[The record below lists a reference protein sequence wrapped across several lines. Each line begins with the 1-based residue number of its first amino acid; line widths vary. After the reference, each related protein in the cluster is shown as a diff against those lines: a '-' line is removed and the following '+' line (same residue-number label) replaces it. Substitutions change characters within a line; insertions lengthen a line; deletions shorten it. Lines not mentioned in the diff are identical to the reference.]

1 LGREENFMTRLRT
14 GYILIFTATLLLVAA
29 CSGDGDKTSDKAA
42 QQGEAGG
49 VPVMVARVEQK
60 DVPLQLHAVGNVEAY
75 STVEVKPQVD
85 GELDRVYF
93 KEGDSVKKGDMLFL
107 LDTRPFEYVLRE
119 AEANVARDTAQMK
132 KAKEDARRY
141 EDLIKRGVVS
151 EEQYEQYRANY
162 ETLQAAV
169 KADAAAVERARL
181 DLEYCTIRSPIDGR
195 IGEILVHEGN
205 TVEKRKTILAVIN
218 QTKPVYVSFSLPEQY
233 LSDVRDYLANEGSLN
248 VYAEIPRGKSPLPVG
263 TAGDEPGAEAG
274 TQAASGPVAGELSF
288 INNEV
293 NEATGTITLKGI
305 FPNEDESLWPG
316 KFVNVSLTL
325 TTQKDAILVPVR
337 AVQTGRDG
345 KYVFVVMPDSTV
357 ESRPVTEGAKSGND
371 IVILKGLKP
380 GERVVTEGHLRLAPG
395 VKVKIKDGAEN
406 EV

>member
-1 LGREENFMTRLRT
+1 MTRLRT
-14 GYILIFTATLLLVAA
+14 AYTLIFTAALLLAAA
-29 CSGDGDKTSDKAA
+29 CSGEGDKNADKTGR
-42 QQGEAGG
+42 QGEAGG

-169 KADAAAVERARL
+169 KADAAAVQRAKL

-263 TAGDEPGAEAG
+263 TAGDEPGAETG
-274 TQAASGPVAGELSF
+274 TQAPSGPVAGELSF

-325 TTQKDAILVPVR
+325 TTQKNAILVPVR

-357 ESRPVTEGAKSGND
+357 ESRPVVEGAKSGND

>member
-1 LGREENFMTRLRT
+1 MTRLRT

>member
-1 LGREENFMTRLRT
+1 MTRLRT
-14 GYILIFTATLLLVAA
+14 GYILIFTAALLLVAA
-29 CSGDGDKTSDKAA
+29 CSGDGDKTSDKTG

-49 VPVMVARVEQK
+49 VPVIVARVEQK

-85 GELDRVYF
+85 GELDRVF
-93 KEGDSVKKGDMLFL
+93 FREGDSVKKGDMLFL

-263 TAGDEPGAEAG
+263 SAGDEPGAETG
-274 TQAASGPVAGELSF
+274 TQAPSGPVVGELSF

-305 FPNEDESLWPG
+305 FQNEDESLWPG

-345 KYVFVVMPDSTV
+345 KYVFVVMPDLTV
-357 ESRPVTEGAKSGND
+357 ESRPVVEGAKSGND

>member
-1 LGREENFMTRLRT
+1 M
-14 GYILIFTATLLLVAA
+14 VAA
-29 CSGDGDKTSDKAA
+29 CSQNGDKAA
-42 QQGEAGG
+42 DKSGLQGESAG

-93 KEGDSVKKGDMLFL
+93 KEGDSVRKGDMLFL
-107 LDTRPFEYVLRE
+107 LDTRPFEYALRE
-119 AEANVARDTAQMK
+119 AEANVARDAAQMK

-151 EEQYEQYRANY
+151 EQQYEQYRANY

-169 KADAAAVERARL
+169 KADTAATGRARL
-181 DLEYCTIRSPIDGR
+181 DLEYCSIRSPIDGR

-205 TVEKRKTILAVIN
+205 TVEKRKTVLAVIN

-233 LSDVRDYLANEGSLN
+233 LSDVRNYLAAEGGLD
-248 VYAEIPRGKSPLPVG
+248 VYADVPKGKAPLP
-263 TAGDEPGAEAG
+263 AGAPGEEPDAG
-274 TQAASGPVAGELSF
+274 TLAQTEPAVGELSF
-288 INNEV
+288 INNQV

-305 FPNEDESLWPG
+305 FPNGDESLWPG

-325 TTQKDAILVPVR
+325 TTQKDAILVPVK

-345 KYVFVVMPDSTV
+345 KYVFIVLPDSTV
-357 ESRPVTEGAKSGND
+357 ESRPVVEGTKSGKD
-371 IVILKGLKP
+371 VVILKGLKP
-380 GERVVTEGHLRLAPG
+380 GERIVTEGHLRLAPG